1 MRTAKSSTLS
11 PSLKARPSN
20 SLLKVC
26 GLALRTR
33 SPRFAVLM
41 SSQAALALSL
51 FAIITTMSAGTNLQ
65 MASMA
70 IMSSCSETSSWFT
83 ASHRPRGRNITF
95 IIADHSA

>member
-20 SLLKVC
+20 SLLRVC
-26 GLALRTR
+26 ALALRTR
-33 SPRFAVLM
+33 SMPRFAVLM

-51 FAIITTMSAGTNLQ
+51 FAITTTMSAGTDLQ

-70 IMSSCSETSSWFT
+70 IMSSCSETSS
-83 ASHRPRGRNITF
+83 
-95 IIADHSA
+95 